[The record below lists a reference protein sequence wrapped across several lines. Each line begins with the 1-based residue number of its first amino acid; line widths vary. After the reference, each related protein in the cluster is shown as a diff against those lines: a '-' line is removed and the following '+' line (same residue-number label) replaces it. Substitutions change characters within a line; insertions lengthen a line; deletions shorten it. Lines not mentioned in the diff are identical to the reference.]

1 MSNQHKTDN
10 ELLNKSINA
19 TPILQDYEPDRTCQK
34 CKGQR
39 GAYCWVDG
47 QLVRLCPDCY
57 REIK

>member
-10 ELLNKSINA
+10 ELLNESVA
-19 TPILQDYEPDRTCQK
+19 TTPKLTPYVPDRTCQK
-34 CKGQR
+34 CSSQR